1 MNSEAEIIGERLA
14 KGVVAHAAAL
24 DVINARVHIFSWW
37 HVCVLL
43 ALVAGNTWLGTH
55 AESTTMFVVGAVA
68 QLGFLLAINAHV
80 ECIKLRKRL
89 DAALVLLRE
98 YEQR

>member
-1 MNSEAEIIGERLA
+1 MNPEAQIIGERLA
-14 KGVVAHAAAL
+14 KDVAARAAAL

-37 HVCVLL
+37 HVCVLV
-43 ALVAGNTWLGTH
+43 ALVAGNTWLGAH
-55 AESTTMFVVGAVA
+55 AGSTTMFVVGAVA
-68 QLGFLLAINAHV
+68 QLGFLLAVNAHV

-98 YEQR
+98 NEQR